1 MSDLAWVAL
10 WAAVFVAQ
18 HLGIASS
25 SLRPRLVSAV
35 GAKGYLG
42 LYSIA
47 SIVVL
52 VLMIRTYANT
62 EPTVLLWPTH
72 EILRWLA
79 LVVMPVA
86 LWLVIGGL
94 LTRNPTMVG
103 VVLEGSEEVPVH
115 GVLRVTRHPV
125 QSGILLWSL
134 THLIANGDLPSLVFF
149 GSFALI
155 SGWGMLLI
163 DRRRQATLGEGWT
176 AFQTATSLLP
186 FAAILTG
193 RQPFKLS
200 ELGWLAPALAAA
212 VFIALWWAHTWI
224 AGVPVG
230 VGW

>member
-1 MSDLAWVAL
+1 MNELAWLVL

-18 HLGIASS
+18 HLGVASS
-25 SLRPRLVSAV
+25 SLRTHLVRAI
-35 GAKGYLG
+35 GERGYLG
-42 LYSIA
+42 LYSIT

-52 VLMIRTYANT
+52 VLLIRAYASI
-62 EPTVLLWPTH
+62 EPAALLWPTH

-103 VVLEGSEEVPVH
+103 VVLEDDAEVPVN
-115 GVLRVTRHPV
+115 GVLRITRHPV

-155 SGWGMLLI
+155 SGCGMILI
-163 DRRRQATLGEGWT
+163 DRRRQSTLGDGWT

-193 RQPFKLS
+193 RQPFKPS
-200 ELGWLAPALAAA
+200 EIGWLAPTLAAA
-212 VFIALWWAHTWI
+212 TFIALWWGHTWI

-230 VGW
+230 LGW

>member
-1 MSDLAWVAL
+1 MNELAWLVL

-18 HLGIASS
+18 HLGVASS
-25 SLRPRLVSAV
+25 SLRPRLV
-35 GAKGYLG
+35 GAIGEKGYLG
-42 LYSIA
+42 LYSIT

-52 VLMIRTYANT
+52 VLLIRAYAGM
-62 EPTVLLWPTH
+62 EPTTLLWPTH

-79 LVVMPVA
+79 LLVMPVA

-103 VVLEGSEEVPVH
+103 VVLEGTEEVPVH
-115 GVLRVTRHPV
+115 GVLRITRHPV

-155 SGWGMLLI
+155 SGYGMILI
-163 DRRRQATLGEGWT
+163 DRRRQTTLGDEWT

-193 RQPFKLS
+193 RQSFKAP
-200 ELGWLAPALAAA
+200 EIGWLAPTLAVAI
-212 VFIALWWAHTWI
+212 FLALWWAHAWI

-230 VGW
+230 LGW